1 MTIRSVRFASCFHL
15 SSISNRISI
24 SCHRGPVNR
33 SSLSTFSQR
42 LKRLVPEQHL
52 RARFLL
58 PPLPPFA
65 PSQPSTTWTV
75 RTTLTTAGRSCSCT
89 TFTSTAPH
97 PPALSSLMLS
107 FLVEAVLF
115 LALHQCLLLVLANSN
130 GLPLGPEAPFSGSSP
145 PRTFWCAFPWSRSH
159 L

>member
-1 MTIRSVRFASCFHL
+1 MTILSVRFASCFHL
-15 SSISNRISI
+15 SISNCISI
-24 SCHRGPVNR
+24 SCPRGPVNR
-33 SSLSTFSQR
+33 SSLSTFSR
-42 LKRLVPEQHL
+42 GLKRLVPEQHL
-52 RARFLL
+52 RERFL
-58 PPLPPFA
+58 PLPPFA